1 MRKNLVVSLSYL
13 IVAAWGCLPTLS
25 NRMGVAIASS
35 SNSVAVAKTDREPPQ
50 QKLPTGKQIERTP
63 IQQSKRLKIEIDVTS
78 PGDLLVKEG
87 QAVTANQLIADRKSE
102 RMALSAQLQA
112 TNLSIERL
120 QAAPQVLQLPPAG
133 VKTLNSHLAPEYRYS
148 HLAPEYRY

>member
-13 IVAAWGCLPTLS
+13 IVVAWGCLPTLS

-35 SNSVAVAKTDREPPQ
+35 NNSVAVAKTDREPPQ
-50 QKLPTGKQIERTP
+50 QQPPTGQQIKRTP

-87 QAVTANQLIADRKSE
+87 QAVTAINLLPIANQNDRFYQLNFKQLICRSNVSK
-102 RMALSAQLQA
+102 
-112 TNLSIERL
+112 
-120 QAAPQVLQLPPAG
+120 QLP
-133 VKTLNSHLAPEYRYS
+133 KSYNCHQPELKRLPVS
-148 HLAPEYRY
+148 RQRRVTQKNRHR